1 MEGENNMVCKN
12 NKNILKIFQKV
23 NKYKM
28 YTKSTYVYEYN
39 IKLNYMLKEYD
50 YLNYLL
56 YINYILTY
64 TNYIL
69 TIY

>member
-1 MEGENNMVCKN
+1 
-12 NKNILKIFQKV
+12 
-23 NKYKM
+23 M
-28 YTKSTYVYEYN
+28 YTKSIYVYEYN

>member
-1 MEGENNMVCKN
+1 
-12 NKNILKIFQKV
+12 
-23 NKYKM
+23 M

-50 YLNYLL
+50 YLNYL
-56 YINYILTY
+56 
-64 TNYIL
+64 